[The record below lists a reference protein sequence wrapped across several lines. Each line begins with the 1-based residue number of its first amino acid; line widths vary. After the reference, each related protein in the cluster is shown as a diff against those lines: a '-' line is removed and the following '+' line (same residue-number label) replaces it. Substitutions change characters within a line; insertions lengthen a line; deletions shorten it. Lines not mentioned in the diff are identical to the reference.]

1 MLSVLIVDDYPLIR
15 AGLSN
20 LISGQKDMVVA
31 GECPTGQDALVFLA
45 QTPVDIVLLDVG
57 TNEPEAIEAIRLLKS
72 QRPQIRIIAMSLFEV
87 VEQIQATISA
97 GADGFIGKKA
107 AAAQVVDAIRSVA
120 GGQVYLHASL
130 ISAVFGNYLSPNGK
144 GREPMP
150 IKALSQREYEIL
162 RLLARGYI
170 MKEIGRAT
178 GLSIKTIDTYKRRSF
193 AKLGLRSRVELL
205 KYAVRQGWLN
215 DEPAAGQAQG
225 QHNGHAGPAVVQ
237 AGRHA
242 ELSPSY

>member
-20 LISGQKDMVVA
+20 LIAGQKDMVVA
-31 GECPTGQDALVFLA
+31 GECPTGQDAQVFLA
-45 QTPVDIVLLDVG
+45 QTKADIVLLDVG
-57 TNEPEAIEAIRLLKS
+57 TNETGAIESIRRLKS
-72 QRPQIRIIAMSLFEV
+72 QRPEIRIIAMSLFEV
-87 VEQIQATISA
+87 VEQIQATIAA

-107 AAAQVVDAIRSVA
+107 AGTQVVDAIRYVA
-120 GGQVYLHASL
+120 SGQVYLNSTL

-150 IKALSQREYEIL
+150 MKALSQREYEIL

-215 DEPAAGQAQG
+215 DESADTNGQTGVQG
-225 QHNGHAGPAVVQ
+225 TLP
-237 AGRHA
+237 GRLA
-242 ELSPSY
+242 ELSTSA